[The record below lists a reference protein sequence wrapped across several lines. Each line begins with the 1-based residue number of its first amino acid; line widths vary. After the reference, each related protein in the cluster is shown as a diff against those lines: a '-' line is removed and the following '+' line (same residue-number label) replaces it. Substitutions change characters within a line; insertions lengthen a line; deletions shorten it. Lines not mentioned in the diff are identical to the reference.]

1 MVQKMIQKVY
11 LVYPA
16 NYDYMSKPRCPYV
29 LFCSGGHPETPLPE
43 GVSFSHQLAIL
54 SHNLRRLSVAFWN
67 LKYPGMGFEPAFP
80 ATITSPSMTNPEPL
94 YR

>member
-29 LFCSGGHPETPLPE
+29 LFCSGGHPKTPLPE
-43 GVSFSHQLAIL
+43 GVSFSH
-54 SHNLRRLSVAFWN
+54 
-67 LKYPGMGFEPAFP
+67 
-80 ATITSPSMTNPEPL
+80 
-94 YR
+94 